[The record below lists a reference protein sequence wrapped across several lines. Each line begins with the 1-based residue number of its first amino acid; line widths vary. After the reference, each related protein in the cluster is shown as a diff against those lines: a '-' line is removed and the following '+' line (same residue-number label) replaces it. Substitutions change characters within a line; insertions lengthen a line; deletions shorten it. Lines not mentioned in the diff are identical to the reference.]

1 MAARSE
7 DGDRKPIVTYHGD
20 QELFSSIR
28 AEVFNTL
35 PRDPVEWRRSYG
47 RGPKL
52 IFMDVT
58 FVPFTPDQLAK
69 ENERTLFRKP
79 CFHIY
84 FTDCADADAYKL
96 VVKDD
101 ITAWQQSLKERNVSE
116 WLIVLVET
124 ANLKRGNKSKLLPR
138 TSVLDKIRS
147 DFCSKQ
153 ERRVIVLNE
162 PNNPVPTNRSLE
174 SWQLFIQRLRELL
187 LAAYSRVLLRFEEI
201 VRAERER
208 RNDRGWDF
216 CKYFLLQE
224 ELAFTFQLFHF
235 EEDAL
240 VQYDELD
247 ALFSQFIIN
256 THAGDNPAWLSSFV
270 APCTCWDG
278 LNLLPSVI
286 DGKRSLLETG
296 NVALLEL
303 RNYLFA
309 RQCVLLFTMQRP
321 WEVAHRAQ
329 SYLHNCV
336 QELKMLEVSMP
347 TGSMAC
353 WVFLS
358 CLEVLQSCEKYTDSS
373 NVENYSHFTASLW
386 VYAQTK
392 LRELGELCGLM
403 PDSTSNSDQLHLVV
417 NLLSGMGQTQ
427 EASVIEN
434 SPNQKLREAL
444 SSSDSFQKH
453 YLELSEL
460 AMGTFKHIKRMRS
473 ARLIGKD
480 LATFYMKKG
489 EWTKAETFLID
500 AVRIYE
506 KEGWHLPVTNTR
518 RQIATC
524 QKELGNKHKYL
535 KTCCLLAGDCA
546 LAMQERLEF
555 LQEMLKIAKEL
566 AEERGEPDDEEQSL
580 KVALVPLYSVARLT
594 SIDLKPE
601 DGKLGKNEGGEIF
614 LRIHSNLPETVAVD
628 KITLA
633 VNHETQDAEDQSNQ
647 LPLPKSQ
654 SQSSFK
660 SLSPTVDQWG
670 TVTDGYLRS
679 IFLGNQQTMIPELM
693 QDIRYQ
699 TKDGKRNLDCAI
711 IYCKNASSVL
721 RREDSSSSLGK
732 SFEVLQKEDCSHPLH
747 LEHVEIKPGDNTLSF
762 AFKASDNGLYSCK
775 QLMMQLG
782 GVELLLPSIQPT
794 IGMEVS
800 SPDPQLTVTPK
811 NGSVLLAGIPQ
822 EIYLTIFAGYYT
834 VTSQDTLSI
843 QTLGRL
849 RALPADEADGYG
861 VRTEE
866 SGATVSLPDIPAFQ
880 TREFSVMVM
889 TLLVDSG
896 AEPGEEEEEE
906 LTEQKMTIWCPW
918 SETVIATLTFQQPF
932 HIKHQLHTAGKR
944 KLVQLSVDNI
954 CSMQFMLTSPEL
966 TSDGPVQL
974 QSVNG
979 KNATA
984 TLCAGQTMSYVWFLS
999 DSQQQT
1005 DEAEFRFTLTYT
1017 ALGEGDT
1024 VPNGEGN
1031 TVTNGQG
1038 EPQQLSHSFNLK
1050 DYKTKY
1056 MVSSTIA
1063 PPSSDEFCRAGT
1075 LCSLQLHIQSALDDH
1090 QPITDQNSPSLM
1102 YQVLADKH
1110 MWAVCGRSTG
1120 VVAMPTSQ
1128 EGVDVSL
1135 EVMPLLAGF
1144 LPVPKVKLT
1153 NYITGTQELSGTQ
1166 PVTQVVLN
1174 QPSEGSIIPDGTTAS
1189 SELDGPAASS
1199 MNGLTEPVS
1208 HIPAATEKTS
1218 PASLVPFAAG
1228 QVYYRSLATQV
1239 RVLPESDITVLD
1251 VAVQ

>member
-1 MAARSE
+1 MLQALVVLTTSLMC
-7 DGDRKPIVTYHGD
+7 KPYHGD

-28 AEVFNTL
+28 VELLNTL

-47 RGPKL
+47 RVPKM
-52 IFMDVT
+52 IFVDVA
-58 FVPFTPDQLAK
+58 FVPFNHEQLAK

-101 ITAWQQSLKERNVSE
+101 IAAWQQSLKEHNMAD

-124 ANLKRGNKSKLLPR
+124 SNLKRGNKSKLLPR
-138 TSVLDKIRS
+138 TSVLDKIKS

-153 ERRVIVLNE
+153 EKRVIVLNE

-174 SWQLFIQRLRELL
+174 SWQLFIHRLRELVL
-187 LAAYSRVLLRFEEI
+187 VAYSRLLGRFEEF

-208 RNDRGWDF
+208 RNDKGWDF

-224 ELAFTFQLFHF
+224 ELAF
-235 EEDAL
+235 
-240 VQYDELD
+240 
-247 ALFSQFIIN
+247 FSQSIIN
-256 THAGDNPAWLSSFV
+256 THAGDNPSWLSSFL

-278 LNLLPSVI
+278 LNLMPSAI
-286 DGKRSLLETG
+286 AGKRSVLEMG
-296 NVALLEL
+296 KVSLLEL

-309 RQCVLLFTMQRP
+309 RQCVLLFTMKRP
-321 WEVAHRAQ
+321 WEVALRAQ
-329 SYLHNCV
+329 SFLHNCI
-336 QELKMLEVSMP
+336 QELKTLEVSMP
-347 TGSMAC
+347 PGSMAC

-358 CLEVLQSCEKYTDSS
+358 CLEVLQFCEKYTDSS

-386 VYAQTK
+386 VYAQSK
-392 LRELGELCGLM
+392 LRELGDLCGLL
-403 PDSTSNSDQLHLVV
+403 PDSISNSDQLHLVV
-417 NLLSGMGQTQ
+417 GLLGGMGQTQ
-427 EASVIEN
+427 EASIIEN

-444 SSSDSFQKH
+444 SSSEAFQKH

-506 KEGWHLPVTNTR
+506 KEGWHLLVTNTR
-518 RQIATC
+518 RQIANC
-524 QKELGNKHKYL
+524 QKKLGNKHKYL

-546 LAMQERLEF
+546 LSMQERVEF
-555 LQEMLKIAKEL
+555 CNEMLQIAKEL
-566 AEERGEPDDEEQSL
+566 ADEPGEPDSEDQSL
-580 KVALVPLYSVARLT
+580 KVALVPLHSVAHLT
-594 SIDLKPE
+594 NIDLKPAE
-601 DGKLGKNEGGEIF
+601 GRLGKNEVGEII
-614 LRIHSNLPETVAVD
+614 LCIHSNLPQTVAVD

-633 VNHETQDAEDQSNQ
+633 LNHESQDTDDQSNQ
-647 LPLPKSQ
+647 LSLPKSQ

-670 TVTDGYLRS
+670 MVTDGYLRS
-679 IFLGNQQTMIPELM
+679 LFLGSQPAIIPELVE
-693 QDIRYQ
+693 DVRYQ
-699 TKDGKRNLDCAI
+699 TRDGKKVLDCAV
-711 IYCKNASSVL
+711 IYCKNTSSVL

-732 SFEVLQKEDCSHPLH
+732 GLEVLQKEDCSHPLQ
-747 LEHVEIKPGDNTLSF
+747 VENVALKPGNNAFSF
-762 AFKASDNGLYSCK
+762 AFKASENGVYSCR
-775 QLMMQLG
+775 QLVVQLG
-782 GVELLLPSIQPT
+782 GVELLLPSIQPA

-822 EIYLTIFAGYYT
+822 EICMSIFTGYFA
-834 VTSQDTLSI
+834 VSSQDTLSV

-849 RALPADEADGYG
+849 RALPAEEADGYE
-861 VRTEE
+861 VKAEE
-866 SGATVSLPDIPAFQ
+866 NGATVSLPDIAPFQ
-880 TREFSVMVM
+880 TKEFSVMVM
-889 TLLVDSG
+889 TVLVDSG

-932 HIKHQLHTAGKR
+932 NVKHQLHTAGKR
-944 KLVQLSVDNI
+944 KLVQLSVENI
-954 CSMQFMLTSPEL
+954 CSMQFMLASPEL
-966 TSDGPVQL
+966 QITSDDSYQL

-979 KNATA
+979 KNASA
-984 TLCAGQTMSYVWFLS
+984 MLCAGQTMSYVWFLA
-999 DSQQQT
+999 DIQQQT
-1005 DEAEFRFTLTYT
+1005 DEAGFCFTLTYT
-1017 ALGEGDT
+1017 ALGEGDAT
-1024 VPNGEGN
+1024 TNGE
-1031 TVTNGQG
+1031 G
-1038 EPQQLSHSFNLK
+1038 EPQQLSHSFSLK
-1050 DYKTKY
+1050 DYRTRY
-1056 MVSSTIA
+1056 MVSSTVT
-1063 PPSSDEFCRAGT
+1063 PPPSDEFCRAGM
-1075 LCSLQLHIQSALDDH
+1075 LCSLQLHIQSALDNSP
-1090 QPITDQNSPSLM
+1090 PITDQDCPSLM
-1102 YQVLADKH
+1102 YQVVAEKH

-1120 VVAMPTSQ
+1120 VVAMPTSV

-1144 LPVPKVKLT
+1144 LPLPKVKLSK
-1153 NYITGTQELSGTQ
+1153 YVTGIEEPSGTQ

-1174 QPSEGSIIPDGTTAS
+1174 QPSEGSIIPDGTAAA
-1189 SELDGPAASS
+1189 SELDGPVVPNS
-1199 MNGLTEPVS
+1199 NGLLSEPAS
-1208 HIPAATEKTS
+1208 LTPAAMEKACS
-1218 PASLVPFAAG
+1218 ASLVPFAAG
-1228 QVYYRSLATQV
+1228 QVYYQSLATQV